1 MPTRTLR
8 LPFPVDLRRTLG
20 PIRRGRHD
28 PTFRLTE
35 TTCWRATR
43 TADGPV
49 TLGIQL
55 RNGTISAEAW
65 GPGADRALDA
75 LPRLVGWEDRPG
87 DFEPTDALVARL
99 HRRFPGIRIGRT
111 DAVVEALVPSILE
124 QKVTGLE
131 ARRSHR
137 QIVIRYGEPAPG
149 PPGLHLPPEPATLA
163 AVHYAELHRLGVE
176 RKRADVLRRA
186 CAQALRLDALSAVP
200 ASEARKRLTAVPGI
214 GPWTAAEV
222 TAVALGD
229 ADAVSVG
236 DYHLPSLVSWAL
248 AGERRGTDE
257 RMLELL
263 APFSGHRGRVIRLL
277 AAAGLGPPRHG
288 PRLAPRN
295 IARH

>member
-8 LPFPVDLRRTLG
+8 LPFPLDLSRTLG
-20 PIRRGRHD
+20 PIRRGRND
-28 PTFRLTE
+28 PTCRLTE
-35 TTCWRATR
+35 HACWRATR
-43 TADGPV
+43 TADGPA
-49 TLGIQL
+49 TLGIRQHG
-55 RNGTISAEAW
+55 RTIEAEAW
-65 GPGADRALDA
+65 GPGADRVLDA
-75 LPRLVGWEDRPG
+75 LPRLVGWDDRPG
-87 DFEPTDALVARL
+87 DFQPTDGLVARL

-111 DAVVEALVPSILE
+111 DAVVEALIPSILE

-131 ARRSHR
+131 ARRSHQ

-149 PPGLHLPPEPATLA
+149 PPCLHLPPDPATLA
-163 AVHYAELHRLGVE
+163 AVHYTDLHVLGVE
-176 RKRADVLRRA
+176 RKRADVIRRA
-186 CAQALRLDALSAVP
+186 CMQAHRLNALAAEP
-200 ASEARKRLTAVPGI
+200 APEARKRLTAIPGI

-248 AGERRGTDE
+248 AGERRGTDA

-263 APFSGHRGRVIRLL
+263 APFTGHRGRVIRLL

-288 PRLAPRN
+288 PRMAPRN
-295 IARH
+295 IAWQ

>member
-1 MPTRTLR
+1 MPIRTLR
-8 LPFPVDLRRTLG
+8 LPFPLDLRRTLG
-20 PIRRGRHD
+20 PVRRGRHD

-35 TTCWRATR
+35 NTCWRATR
-43 TADGPV
+43 TPEGPA
-49 TLGIQL
+49 TLGFRQAG
-55 RNGTISAEAW
+55 GTIEAEAW

-75 LPRLVGWEDRPG
+75 LPRLIGWEDRPA
-87 DFEPTDALVARL
+87 DFAPTDVMVARL

-131 ARRSHR
+131 ARRAHR
-137 QIVIRYGEPAPG
+137 RIVMRYGERAPG
-149 PPGLHLPPEPATLA
+149 PPGLHLPPDPATLA
-163 AVHYAELHRLGVE
+163 DLPYTDLHVLGVE
-176 RKRADVLRRA
+176 RKRAEVIRGA
-186 CAQALRLDALSAVP
+186 CRQAQRLNDLDAVP
-200 ASEARKRLTAVPGI
+200 AAEARERLTTVAGI

-248 AGERRGTDE
+248 AGERKGTDA

-263 APFSGHRGRVIRLL
+263 APFPGHRGSVIRLL
-277 AAAGLGPPRHG
+277 VAAGLGPPRRG
-288 PRLAPRN
+288 PRMAPRN